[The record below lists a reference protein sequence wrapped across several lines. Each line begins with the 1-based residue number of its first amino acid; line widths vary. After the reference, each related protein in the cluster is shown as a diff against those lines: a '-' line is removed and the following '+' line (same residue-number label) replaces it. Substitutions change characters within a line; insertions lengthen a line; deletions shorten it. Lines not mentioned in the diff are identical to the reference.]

1 MGYYTKF
8 RFIGIVKD
16 EYYKFLE
23 RLYADYLKDDD
34 MIFWDA
40 FAERYP
46 FAKRFSELPR
56 CGALAFSSI
65 PFRNDETIFKKTE
78 NPFELKK
85 AEAGWCGEINILEIN
100 TEFKNYNQEIECFMA
115 DIAPNIC
122 EHVCLAV
129 YQDEEMEYPEM
140 ITGGK
145 E

>member
-8 RFIGIVKD
+8 RFIGVVKD

-40 FAERYP
+40 FAKRYP

-56 CGALAFSSI
+56 CGALAFS
-65 PFRNDETIFKKTE
+65 PVMFKDDESVFKVTE
-78 NPFELKK
+78 TPFELKK
-85 AEAGWCGEINILEIN
+85 AGYDDEDNILEIN
-100 TEFKNYNQEIECFMA
+100 SEFKNYDEEIECFMT

-129 YQDEEMEYPEM
+129 YQGEEMACPEM

-145 E
+145 Q